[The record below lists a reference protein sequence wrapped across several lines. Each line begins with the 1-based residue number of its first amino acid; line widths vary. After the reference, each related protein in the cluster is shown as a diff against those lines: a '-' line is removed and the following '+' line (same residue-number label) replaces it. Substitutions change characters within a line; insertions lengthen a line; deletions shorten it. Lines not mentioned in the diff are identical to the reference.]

1 MNEALLISN
10 MLLWVLV
17 AALCAVVVALTRQVG
32 LLHERI
38 APVGALAVEKGPRV
52 GEAAPVLE
60 LTDFGGEPIRV
71 GGTDE
76 FGRRTLLFFLSP
88 TCPVCETLLPTL
100 RRLVRDEGDVRLV
113 YASDGDPSEHGEFRA
128 SKGLLDSE
136 YLLSRDLGLRYEVS
150 KLPFA
155 VLIDAD
161 GVVRAKGMVN
171 TREHVESLFRA
182 EELDVASLQD
192 YLDRERGNELAV
204 VTGQGGAR

>member
-1 MNEALLISN
+1 MNEALLVSN
-10 MLLWVLV
+10 ILLWMLV
-17 AALCAVVVALTRQVG
+17 VALGAIVVALTRQVG

-60 LTDFGGEPIRV
+60 LTDLDGEPIRV
-71 GGTDE
+71 GGADE
-76 FGRRTLLFFLSP
+76 SGRRTLLFFLSP

-113 YASDGDPSEHGEFRA
+113 YASDGDPSEHEGFRA

-155 VLIDAD
+155 VLINAE

-192 YLDRERGNELAV
+192 YLERERGNELAV
-204 VTGQGGAR
+204 VAEQGGRR

>member
-1 MNEALLISN
+1 MNEALLVSN
-10 MLLWVLV
+10 ILLWMLV
-17 AALCAVVVALTRQVG
+17 VALGAIVVALTRQVG

-60 LTDFGGEPIRV
+60 LTDLDGEPI
-71 GGTDE
+71 
-76 FGRRTLLFFLSP
+76 
-88 TCPVCETLLPTL
+88 

-113 YASDGDPSEHGEFRA
+113 YASDGDPSEHEGFRA

-155 VLIDAD
+155 VLIDAE

-192 YLDRERGNELAV
+192 YLERERGNELAV
-204 VTGQGGAR
+204 VAEQGGRR

>member
-17 AALCAVVVALTRQVG
+17 VALCAVVVALTRQVG

-52 GEAAPVLE
+52 GEPAPILE
-60 LTDFGGEPIRV
+60 LTNVDGHPIRV
-71 GGTDE
+71 GGVDA

-100 RRLVRDEGDVRLV
+100 RRLVHDEGDVRLV
-113 YASDGDPSEHGEFRA
+113 YTSDGDPAEHEGFRT
-128 SKGLLDSE
+128 SKGLLESE

-161 GVVRAKGMVN
+161 GVLRAKGMVN

-182 EELDVASLQD
+182 EELAVASLQD
-192 YLDRERGNELAV
+192 YLGRESEHELAV
-204 VTGQGGAR
+204 VTGQGGVR

>member
-1 MNEALLISN
+1 MTEALLISN

-17 AALCAVVVALTRQVG
+17 VALCAVVAALTRQVG

-60 LTDFGGEPIRV
+60 LTDLDGEPIRV

-113 YASDGDPSEHGEFRA
+113 YASDGDPSEHEGFRA

-155 VLIDAD
+155 VLIDAE

-182 EELDVASLQD
+182 DELDVASLQD
-192 YLDRERGNELAV
+192 YLGRERGNELAV
-204 VTGQGGAR
+204 ATGRGGVR